1 MFASPDV
8 PLPPDLPARLK
19 ALALDAGFDVAGIAR
34 AAPTRYDQ
42 QYRDWIAAGK
52 HGEMH
57 YLEKNIDERLDVTRK
72 FPWARSVLCVALAY
86 FQPPPAHAD
95 PAFAPPD
102 SAKIAKYAWG
112 RDYHKVIEAKLKT
125 VEQQLRALLAPHDFH
140 ARAYTDTGPILE
152 RELAQRAGLG
162 WVGKHT
168 LLLHPRHGSY
178 FLLGE
183 LVLSLDLA
191 PDSPIT
197 DHCGTCTRCI
207 DACPTAA
214 ISPYSVDAVKCI
226 SYQTLENRGDI
237 PSEFHAP
244 MQAANFLVGCD
255 ICQDVCP
262 FNRRPLPTSEPDFT
276 ASPVPALSATDVLEW
291 SGQDWDC
298 ATRGRAFRRTKH
310 DMLQRN
316 AAILTGISITRVA
329 PPTPLTPPDASA
341 GSSTE
346 PPHSAPAPA

>member
-1 MFASPDV
+1 MFPPPDSAT
-8 PLPPDLPARLK
+8 PPDLAARLK
-19 ALALDAGFDVAGIAR
+19 QLALDAGFDLAGIAR

-52 HGEMH
+52 HGEMR
-57 YLEKNIDERLDVTRK
+57 YLEKNIDERLDITRK
-72 FPWARSVLCVALAY
+72 FPWAKSILCVALAY
-86 FQPPPAHAD
+86 FQQPPDHAA
-95 PAFAPPD
+95 PAFAAPD
-102 SAKIAKYAWG
+102 AAKIAKYAWG
-112 RDYHKVIEAKLKT
+112 RDYHKVIDAKLKT
-125 VEQQLRALLAPHDFH
+125 VEQQLRALLAPQDFH
-140 ARAYTDTGPILE
+140 ARAYSDTGPLLE

-183 LVLSLDLA
+183 LVLSLDLP
-191 PDSPIT
+191 PDTPIT

-207 DACPTAA
+207 DSCPTAA
-214 ISPYSVDAVKCI
+214 ITPYSVDAVKCI

-237 PSEFHAP
+237 PAKFHAP

-276 ASPVPALSATDVLEW
+276 AAPVPLLSPNDVLEW
-291 SGQDWDC
+291 SEQDWDC

-316 AAILTGISITRVA
+316 AALLTQTPAA
-329 PPTPLTPPDASA
+329 PVTPPDASA
-341 GSSTE
+341 GSSTA
-346 PPHSAPAPA
+346 PPHSTPAPA